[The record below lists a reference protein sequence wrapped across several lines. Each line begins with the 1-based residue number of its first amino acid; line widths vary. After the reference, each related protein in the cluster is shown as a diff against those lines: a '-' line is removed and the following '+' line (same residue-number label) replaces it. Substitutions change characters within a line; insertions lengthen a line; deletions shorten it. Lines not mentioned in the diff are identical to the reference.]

1 MTDRHSP
8 AARAADPSH
17 HNAPVRLPAAA
28 LPTTTWQDWS
38 CTVRLVVTD
47 PDALTPAAADLRALM
62 ARVDLA
68 SSRFRP
74 DSELSRA
81 NAQAGRPMAVSRTLL
96 DLVGTALD
104 EAAWSDG
111 AVDPTLGLDLVH
123 LGYDRDILLVE
134 DDPIAVEPRAAH
146 RRRWDDVRL
155 DGIAGLLTVPT
166 GCALDLGASAK
177 AQTADRAA
185 TELHARYGCDV
196 LVELGGDL
204 AVGGSKDD
212 WQVLVA
218 ERAGDPG
225 QQVTLGAG
233 GLATST
239 TTIRRWRRGGHEMSH
254 VLDPATGFP
263 VSGPWR
269 TVSVAAPSATRANT
283 CSTGAIVH
291 GAAAIDWLDAAH
303 VAARLVDRAGR
314 VVTTGGWPS

>member
-1 MTDRHSP
+1 MTLREAPTRS
-8 AARAADPSH
+8 ADPSQQSRSTH
-17 HNAPVRLPAAA
+17 LHGAE

-47 PDALTPAAADLRALM
+47 PDALVPAATDLRAM
-62 ARVDLA
+62 MGRVDVA

-81 NAQAGRPMAVSRTLL
+81 NAQAGRPVVVSRTLV

-104 EAAWSDG
+104 EAAWSGG

-123 LGYDRDILLVE
+123 LGYDRDIFLVR
-134 DDPIAVEPRAAH
+134 DDPGDVGPRSAH
-146 RRRWDDVRL
+146 RPCWEDVRL
-155 DGIAGLLTVPT
+155 DGITGLLTVPA

-177 AQTADRAA
+177 ARTADRAA
-185 TELHARYGCDV
+185 AELHGRYGCDV

-204 AVGGSKDD
+204 AIGGSKDD
-212 WQVLVA
+212 WQILVA

-239 TTIRRWRRGGHEMSH
+239 TTIRRWQRGGRDISH
-254 VLDPATGFP
+254 ILDPATGSP
-263 VSGPWR
+263 VSGLWR
-269 TVSVAAPSATRANT
+269 TVTVAAPSATRANT

-291 GAAAIDWLDAAH
+291 GADAIDWLDAAH
-303 VAARLVDRAGR
+303 VAARLVDREGR

>member
-1 MTDRHSP
+1 MTTRDVP
-8 AARAADPSH
+8 ATRVPDPSH
-17 HNAPVRLPAAA
+17 HGPFARLPGVA

-47 PDALTPAAADLRALM
+47 PEALIPAATDLRSLM
-62 ARVDLA
+62 GRVDLA

-81 NAQAGRPMAVSRTLL
+81 NSQAGRPAVVSRTLL

-123 LGYDRDILLVE
+123 VGYDRDIALVE
-134 DDPIAVEPRAAH
+134 DDPIAVGPRAAH
-146 RRRWDDVRL
+146 RPRWDDVRL
-155 DGIAGLLTVPT
+155 DAIAGLLTVPT
-166 GCALDLGASAK
+166 GCSLDLGASAK
-177 AQTADRAA
+177 AQTADWAA
-185 TELHARYGCDV
+185 ADLHGRYGCDV

-204 AVGGSKDD
+204 AIGGSKDD

-239 TTIRRWRRGGHEMSH
+239 TTIRRWQRGGHEISH
-254 VLDPATGFP
+254 ILDPATGVP
-263 VSGPWR
+263 VNGPWR

-291 GAAAIDWLDAAH
+291 GTDAIDWLDAAR
-303 VAARLVDRAGR
+303 VAARLVDRDGR